1 MASSSNIHTAML
13 EIMKQVSYIQKE
25 RSKDVNYTLKTE
37 NAVIQ
42 AIRPAMVEHG
52 VYMYPVG
59 VKDVEHSQ
67 FEAGKYKNIWNRI
80 VATHVY
86 RFVHAESDTHI
97 DVEVL
102 GDGADTGDKAGN
114 KSMTTSKKY
123 ALLEAFLLETGDDP
137 DTTPSS
143 EMERSVKPAK
153 VTAPGVPSQN
163 GVTPVTDVVEIMGKE
178 SVERVVAL
186 GIFEST
192 QAAAKTLS
200 RIFPKQRKAPLNKI
214 VEMSRTYRGHRD
226 GGLSSDESVEAVL
239 SGEVL

>member
-1 MASSSNIHTAML
+1 MTDTIHTAML
-13 EIMKQVSYIQKE
+13 AIMNEVSYIQKE

-42 AIRPAMVEHG
+42 AIRPAMLKHG

-59 VKDVEHSQ
+59 VKDASHSQ

-143 EMERSVKPAK
+143 EMTRSSKPAK
-153 VTAPGVPSQN
+153 VTAPPVPE
-163 GVTPVTDVVEIMGKE
+163 TDGTEMVEVMAGDTINKL
-178 SVERVVAL
+178 VDDKL
-186 GIFEST
+186 FESS
-192 QAAAKTLS
+192 QAAAVVIGRL
-200 RIFPKQRKAPLNKI
+200 FNGQRKAPLKKIYDMANVYRANKTKSKDTDKAI
-214 VEMSRTYRGHRD
+214 
-226 GGLSSDESVEAVL
+226 EATL
-239 SGEVL
+239 NGEVL